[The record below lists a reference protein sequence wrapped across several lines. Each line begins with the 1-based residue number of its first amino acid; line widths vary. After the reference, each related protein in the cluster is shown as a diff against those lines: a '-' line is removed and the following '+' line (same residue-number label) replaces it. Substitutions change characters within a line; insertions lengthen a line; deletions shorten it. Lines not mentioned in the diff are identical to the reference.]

1 MRISPLDVRQQQFT
15 VRMFRGF
22 DPQEVDAFLEDVAE
36 DYESVLKENALLKE
50 QLETLEERTRGM
62 NDREKVLHDT
72 LVTTQRLTEEMKEA
86 GKREAALHVRD
97 AELRG
102 EKVMEAARAEESKV
116 RSEMAALKRTRRQLF
131 EEIRA
136 TLETYHRLVMSDL
149 DATADD
155 LRSLADT
162 GESSMGPANP
172 DSGRRAQPRRVV
184 PPAPTE

>member
-36 DYESVLKENALLKE
+36 DYEAVLKENALLKE
-50 QLETLEERTRGM
+50 QLEALEERTRGM
-62 NDREKVLHDT
+62 AEREKVLHET

-102 EKVMEAARAEESKV
+102 EKVMEAARAEEAKI
-116 RSEMAALKRTRRQLF
+116 RGEIAALKRTRRQLL
-131 EEIRA
+131 EEIRG
-136 TLETYHRLVMSDL
+136 TLETYQRLVMTDL
-149 DATADD
+149 DA
-155 LRSLADT
+155 SVEEGSEPPLAPTD
-162 GESSMGPANP
+162 A
-172 DSGRRAQPRRVV
+172 RRITPRRLV
-184 PPAPTE
+184 PPAVGGAGQE